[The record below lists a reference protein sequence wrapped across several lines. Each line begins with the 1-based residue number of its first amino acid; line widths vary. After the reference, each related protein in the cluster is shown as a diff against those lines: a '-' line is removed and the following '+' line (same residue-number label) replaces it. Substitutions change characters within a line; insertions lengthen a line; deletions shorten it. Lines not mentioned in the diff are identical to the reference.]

1 MKGFIYLLLSQKD
14 KRTYLGSTSNLERRL
29 LEHTKG
35 LCISTKNRRPLKLI
49 YNEEYD
55 NLADARAREHFLKS
69 RGGRRELAKIIQT
82 LGSSQAVRQ

>member
-14 KRTYLGSTSNLERRL
+14 KKTYLGSTSNLERRL

-35 LCISTKNRRPLKLI
+35 LNISTKNRRPLKLI

-55 NLADARAREHFLKS
+55 NLADARARERFLKS
-69 RGGRRELAKIIQT
+69 RSGRRELAKIIQT